1 MIEGLAGDGAAPAGD
16 ADPVGV
22 LEAAVEML
30 RGRWHPDL
38 PGELALA
45 ETGRLL
51 LAVERLCAP
60 VCHHTHHHL
69 HQGHKTI
76 RLPDGRY
83 LPPLIGW
90 TDRPSR

>member
-30 RGRWHPDL
+30 RGQWHPDL

-51 LAVERLCAP
+51 LAVERLRA
-60 VCHHTHHHL
+60 VSLSWLADVHTRGL
-69 HQGHKTI
+69 HEVAGGGVG
-76 RLPDGRY
+76 RL
-83 LPPLIGW
+83 
-90 TDRPSR
+90 